1 MRNNEYHGDEH
12 LLDDDEYPPMQQWEI
27 DEALA
32 DIIGDDRWLDMHV
45 GHVSQ
50 SYLRGHRQ
58 QGTAYTR
65 SAGAVN
71 PSRQQTKEDEL

>member
-32 DIIGDDRWLDMHV
+32 DIIGDDRWLEKQREKTNDN
-45 GHVSQ
+45 
-50 SYLRGHRQ
+50 L
-58 QGTAYTR
+58 
-65 SAGAVN
+65 
-71 PSRQQTKEDEL
+71 